1 MQDIATKIAGYQ
13 ATVNKRVQEKAKLEG
28 QYESV
33 MERLKALGFDNIEDA
48 KAYIET
54 EGARV
59 RQAEEE
65 LRSDVEEFGEVYGS
79 LLN

>member
-48 KAYIET
+48 KAHF
-54 EGARV
+54 G
-59 RQAEEE
+59 RQ
-65 LRSDVEEFGEVYGS
+65 Y
-79 LLN
+79 